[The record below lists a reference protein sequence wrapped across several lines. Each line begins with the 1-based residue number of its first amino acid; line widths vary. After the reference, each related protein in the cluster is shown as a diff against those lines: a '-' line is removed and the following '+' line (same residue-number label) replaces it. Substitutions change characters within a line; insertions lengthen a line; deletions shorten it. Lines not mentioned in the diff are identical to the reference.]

1 LIETTKIIMTN
12 VVGSA
17 SALARVM
24 KTTRILIMVF
34 WALQASAQ
42 IRTPEQGA
50 LPDRLTIDQAVA
62 EALENNIGLLAE
74 RYNVSIAQA
83 RLITA
88 RLRPNPVL
96 SLSADLLN
104 LPIINKPDN
113 NAGPPEYIVNV
124 NLPVERGGK
133 RDARIEVAQNS
144 ISAAE
149 FRLRNAMRSVVLDT
163 QSAFVDV
170 LLAREM
176 VNLARQ
182 NYEALNNVVQI
193 NTVRVRAGDLAEVDL
208 LRSRVATLQYENS
221 VSQAE
226 LRLKNAYQRLR
237 LVIGRGITG
246 RPIEAIGE
254 LRRDVEMV
262 RREAVLQ
269 EARQLRPDL
278 LAQRQEQARSL
289 AELRLQIATGK
300 VDYAVGTEYR
310 RQQGA
315 AGTGNNVGFF
325 FSMPLPV
332 RNKNQGEIERARREQ
347 DQINLQIRAMEQSV
361 DNEVDTSYEQYLT
374 SRTLVETFEKTMLQQ
389 AQDVRRISEY
399 SYTRGEATLVEFL
412 DAQRA
417 FNDTMQGYNEAR
429 AEFARQLYQLD
440 SVSGKSVNGL

>member
-1 LIETTKIIMTN
+1 MKVMT
-12 VVGSA
+12 
-17 SALARVM
+17 M
-24 KTTRILIMVF
+24 LIMVLC
-34 WALQASAQ
+34 ALEGSAQ
-42 IRTPEQGA
+42 IRTPEQEA
-50 LPDRLTIDQAVA
+50 LPDQLTIDQAVA

-96 SLSADLLN
+96 SLGTDLVN
-104 LPIINKPDN
+104 FPIINAPDN
-113 NAGPPEYIVNV
+113 TAGPPQYSANV
-124 NLPVERGGK
+124 TFPVERGGK
-133 RDARIEVAQNS
+133 RDARIDVAQNS
-144 ISAAE
+144 ISTAQ

-163 QSAFVDV
+163 QNAFVDV
-170 LLAREM
+170 LLAGEM

-193 NTVRVRAGDLAEVDL
+193 NTTRVRAGDLAEVDL
-208 LRSRVATLQYENS
+208 LRSRVATLQYQNL

-226 LRLKNAYQRLR
+226 LRLKTAYQRLR
-237 LVIGRGITG
+237 LVIGRGIAG

-254 LRRDVEMV
+254 LRRDIESI
-262 RREAVLQ
+262 VLESVLK

-278 LAQRQEQARSL
+278 LAQRQEQARSQ

-300 VDYAVGTEYR
+300 VDYTVGTAFN

-315 AGTGNNVGFF
+315 AGTGNSLGFF
-325 FSMPLPV
+325 FSMPLPL
-332 RNKNQGEIERARREQ
+332 RDKNQGEIERARREQ
-347 DQINLQIRAMEQSV
+347 EQISLQIRSLEQSI
-361 DNEVDTSYEQYLT
+361 DSEVDTAYEQYST
-374 SRTLVETFEKTMLQQ
+374 ARTLLETFEKTMLQQ
-389 AQDVRRISEY
+389 AQDVRRVSEY
-399 SYTRGEATLVEFL
+399 SYTRGQASIIEFL

-440 SVSGKSVNGL
+440 SVSGKSVSP